1 MVNGQDWT
9 RAQQSV
15 IGSALIDGR
24 CAPLLLSELRPEDLS
39 GNFRTMFEAIRTLQ
53 LAGQPVDPV
62 TVLERIGPAYRDE
75 IVRIVDETPTAANV
89 TAYIR
94 ICKEQ
99 SRLTRLASLGSE
111 MASASSLD
119 EAREILQTAQTAA
132 VEQSA
137 TVIDMTAALSDF
149 YERHQQGEHRYIS
162 VGLPE
167 LDERLTVDLGSVLV
181 LGGYPSDGK
190 TALMLQ
196 WCWHIAETLPVG
208 IFSFETSAQVLTD
221 RLMTQAVPDISFTKV
236 KRGTLDADAWKRI
249 TAESVHITRRKLQIV
264 EAAGMTAAD
273 VLGVTLSRGFKVIA
287 LDYVQLIAPSTVRKG
302 GTRQEELAEISKSLA
317 LMARRHKLLVI
328 ELSQLTRPQK
338 KKDGTTPAPTLSSL
352 RESGQLEQDADVVAL
367 LYRTGSGEDAARQL
381 YVAKNKEGRLG
392 RMGLRFNGDRQRFS
406 YIAPP
411 TIPPELQAAA
421 RNRKKDKQDG
431 GEQIAIEEAEN

>member
-9 RAQQSV
+9 LSQQSV

-39 GNFRTMFEAIRTLQ
+39 GSFRTMFEAIRALQ
-53 LAGQPVDPV
+53 LRGQPVDPV

-99 SRLTRLASLGSE
+99 SRLTRLASLGTELSG
-111 MASASSLD
+111 ATTLD

-132 VEQSA
+132 VEQSVA
-137 TVIDMTAALSDF
+137 VTDMTAALSDF
-149 YERHQQGEHRYIS
+149 FERHQQGEHRYIS

-249 TAESVHITRRKLQIV
+249 TAESVHITQRKLQIV

-287 LDYVQLIAPSTVRKG
+287 LDYVQLIAPGTVRKG

-367 LYRTGSGEDAARQL
+367 LYRTGSGENAARQL

-392 RMGLRFNGDRQRFS
+392 RMGLHFDGERQRFS

-411 TIPPELQAAA
+411 TIPPELQAAQ
-421 RNRKKDKQDG
+421 RNRKKEKQDG
-431 GEQIAIEEAEN
+431 GEQTALPM

>member
-24 CAPLLLSELRPEDLS
+24 CAPLLLSELRPEDMS
-39 GNFRTMFEAIRTLQ
+39 GNFRTMFEAIRALQ

-111 MASASSLD
+111 LASASSLD

-132 VEQSA
+132 VEQSVA
-137 TVIDMTAALSDF
+137 VTDMTAALSDF
-149 YERHQQGEHRYIS
+149 FERHQQGEHRYIS

-249 TAESVHITRRKLQIV
+249 TAESVHITQRKLQIV

-287 LDYVQLIAPSTVRKG
+287 LDYVQLIAPGTVRKG

-367 LYRTGSGEDAARQL
+367 LYRTGSGEDATRQL
-381 YVAKNKEGRLG
+381 FVAKNKEGRLG
-392 RMGLRFNGDRQRFS
+392 RMGLRFNGDRQRFT
-406 YIAPP
+406 YVTPP
-411 TIPPELQAAA
+411 TIPPELQAAQ
-421 RNRKKDKQDG
+421 RNRKKEKQDG
-431 GEQIAIEEAEN
+431 GEQAELPL

>member
-39 GNFRTMFEAIRTLQ
+39 GNFRTMFEAIRALQ

-111 MASASSLD
+111 LASASSLD

-149 YERHQQGEHRYIS
+149 FERHQQGEHRYIS

-287 LDYVQLIAPSTVRKG
+287 LDYVQLIAPGTVRKG
-302 GTRQEELAEISKSLA
+302 GTRQEELSEISKSIA

-367 LYRTGSGEDAARQL
+367 LYRTGSGEDATRQL

-431 GEQIAIEEAEN
+431 GEQMTMEEG

>member
-111 MASASSLD
+111 LASASSLD

-137 TVIDMTAALSDF
+137 TVTDMTAALSDF

-287 LDYVQLIAPSTVRKG
+287 LDYVQLIAPGTVRKG
-302 GTRQEELAEISKSLA
+302 GTRQEELAEISKSIA

-406 YIAPP
+406 YIAP
-411 TIPPELQAAA
+411 ELQAAA

-431 GEQIAIEEAEN
+431 GEQIAMEEAEN

>member
-39 GNFRTMFEAIRTLQ
+39 GSFRTMFEAIRALQ
-53 LAGQPVDPV
+53 LRGQPVDPV

-99 SRLTRLASLGSE
+99 SRLTRLASLGTELSG
-111 MASASSLD
+111 ATTLD

-132 VEQSA
+132 VEQSVA
-137 TVIDMTAALSDF
+137 VTDMTAALSDF
-149 YERHQQGEHRYIS
+149 FERHQQGEHRYIS

-249 TAESVHITRRKLQIV
+249 TAESVHITQRKLQIV

-287 LDYVQLIAPSTVRKG
+287 LDYVQLIAPGTVRKG

-367 LYRTGSGEDAARQL
+367 LYRTGSGENAARQL

-392 RMGLRFNGDRQRFS
+392 RMGLHFDGERQRFS

-411 TIPPELQAAA
+411 TIPPELQAAQ
-421 RNRKKDKQDG
+421 RNRKKEKQDG
-431 GEQIAIEEAEN
+431 GEQTALPM

>member
-1 MVNGQDWT
+1 MVHGQDWT

-39 GNFRTMFEAIRTLQ
+39 GNFRTMFEAIRALQ

-99 SRLTRLASLGSE
+99 SRLTRLASLGTELSG
-111 MASASSLD
+111 AATLD

-137 TVIDMTAALSDF
+137 TAIDMTAALSDF
-149 YERHQQGEHRYIS
+149 FERHQQGEHRYIS

-167 LDERLTVDLGSVLV
+167 LDERLTVDLGSILV

-221 RLMTQAVPDISFTKV
+221 RLMTQAVPDISFTEV

-273 VLGVTLSRGFKVIA
+273 VLGVALAKGFRVIA
-287 LDYVQLIAPSTVRKG
+287 IDYVQLISPGTVRKG
-302 GTRQEELAEISKSLA
+302 GTRAEEVAEISKALA

-328 ELSQLTRPQK
+328 ELSQLQRPQK
-338 KKDGTTPAPTLSSL
+338 SRDGKTPAPTLSSL

-367 LYRTGSGEDAARQL
+367 LYRTGSGEDAGRQL

-431 GEQIAIEEAEN
+431 GEQAELPL

>member
-1 MVNGQDWT
+1 MVNGKDWT
-9 RAQQSV
+9 NAQQSV
-15 IGSALIDGR
+15 IGSAMIDGR
-24 CAPLLLSELRPEDLS
+24 CAPLIMSELRPDDLT
-39 GNFRTMFEAIRTLQ
+39 GDFRTMFEAIVKLQ

-62 TVLERIGPAYRDE
+62 TVLEKIGPAYRDE
-75 IVRIVDETPTAANV
+75 IVRIMDETPTAANV
-89 TAYIR
+89 SAYIR

-99 SRLTRLASLGSE
+99 SRLTRLASLGSQLSE
-111 MASASSLD
+111 AATLD

-132 VEQSA
+132 VEQSVA
-137 TVIDMTAALSDF
+137 VTDMTAALSDF
-149 YERHQQGEHRYIS
+149 FERHQQGEHRYIS

-221 RLMTQAVPDISFTKV
+221 RLMTQAVPDISFTAV

-287 LDYVQLIAPSTVRKG
+287 LDYVQLIAPGTVRKG

-328 ELSQLTRPQK
+328 ELSQLVRPQK

-392 RMGLRFNGDRQRFS
+392 RMGLRFNGDRQRFT

-411 TIPPELQAAA
+411 TIPPELQAAQ

-431 GEQIAIEEAEN
+431 GEQIAMEEV

>member
-24 CAPLLLSELRPEDLS
+24 CAPLLLSELRAEDLS
-39 GNFRTMFEAIRTLQ
+39 GNFRTMFEAIRALQ

-111 MASASSLD
+111 LSGAATLD

-132 VEQSA
+132 VEQAA
-137 TVIDMTAALSDF
+137 TVTDMGAALAGF
-149 YERHQQGEHRYIS
+149 YERHQQGERTYI
-162 VGLPE
+162 GLGLQE
-167 LDERLTVDLGSVLV
+167 LDERLTVDLGNVLV

-208 IFSFETSAQVLTD
+208 IFSFETSADTLTD
-221 RLMTQAVPDISFTKV
+221 RLVTQAVPDLQFTAV
-236 KRGTLDADAWKRI
+236 KRGTMGAADWKRI
-249 TAESVHITRRKLQIV
+249 TAESVHITKRNLQIV

-287 LDYVQLIAPSTVRKG
+287 LDYVQLIAPGTVRKG

-328 ELSQLTRPQK
+328 ELSQLVRPQK

-352 RESGQLEQDADVVAL
+352 RESGRLEQDADVVAL
-367 LYRTGSGEDAARQL
+367 LYRTGSGENAARQL

-392 RMGLRFNGDRQRFS
+392 RMGLHFDGERQRFS

-411 TIPPELQAAA
+411 TIPPELQATQ
-421 RNRKKDKQDG
+421 RNRKKEKQDG
-431 GEQIAIEEAEN
+431 GEQTAMEEV